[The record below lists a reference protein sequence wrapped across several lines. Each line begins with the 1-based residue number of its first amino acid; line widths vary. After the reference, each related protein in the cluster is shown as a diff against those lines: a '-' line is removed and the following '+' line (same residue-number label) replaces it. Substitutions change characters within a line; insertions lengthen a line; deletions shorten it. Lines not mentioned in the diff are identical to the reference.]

1 MHGVVVH
8 LLHLELHLLGVALEL
23 PRLHLHLRNLHLG
36 PVEAALRVQKIVRE
50 LRAVPL
56 GALLQLA
63 EILAQVLQLLMD
75 IADLVLELATRGRV
89 AALHARDEELRQR
102 QRDDF
107 DLALLEIE
115 VLLAERG

>member
-1 MHGVVVH
+1 VARVADRCRHPPGAGALELVDADSRGVERAFEVHGVVVH

-63 EILAQVLQLLMD
+63 ESRRAGAPA
-75 IADLVLELATRGRV
+75 AD
-89 AALHARDEELRQR
+89 
-102 QRDDF
+102 
-107 DLALLEIE
+107 
-115 VLLAERG
+115 